1 MWRLYLCV
9 DRALRGIPIGWREL
23 LSARLPVAVNASL
36 CCLADSGFHAAPV
49 ILSVLRSSSRR
60 RLSLGFVVAVT
71 LERSVQAVSYAV
83 ALVIEIVSWVVLLI
97 VMLAAD
103 IVMGYRLLI
112 VFDSGA
118 RYAFLVM
125 FE

>member
-1 MWRLYLCV
+1 MV
-9 DRALRGIPIGWREL
+9 DHV
-23 LSARLPVAVNASL
+23 RLPGAVNASL
-36 CCLADSGFHAAPV
+36 CCLADNGFHAVPA
-49 ILSVLRSSSRR
+49 ILSALRSSSRR
-60 RLSLGFVVAVT
+60 KLSLGFVVAVT
-71 LERSVQAVSYAV
+71 LERSAQAVSYVV
-83 ALVIEIVSWVVLLI
+83 ALVIEIVSWVFLLI

-118 RYAFLVM
+118 RYAFLMM

>member
-1 MWRLYLCV
+1 
-9 DRALRGIPIGWREL
+9 
-23 LSARLPVAVNASL
+23 
-36 CCLADSGFHAAPV
+36 
-49 ILSVLRSSSRR
+49 
-60 RLSLGFVVAVT
+60 
-71 LERSVQAVSYAV
+71 
-83 ALVIEIVSWVVLLI
+83 
-97 VMLAAD
+97 MLAAD